1 MSYHLIT
8 DVVDDRNYI
17 IVAVEPGTSGPY
29 QTSDK
34 AESDK
39 DISLKAG
46 RYIRVKR
53 DSRLPN
59 FKEEYELL
67 RKFAHDVFSSNLNE
81 TATLD
86 DLSYEY
92 MKEYLISTNA
102 REDIRNQS
110 KLDMAKS
117 MGLISESEYGG
128 YRAKN
133 FAVLMF
139 TEKPDKFIPYAHV
152 EIIREAIG
160 TDKMEA
166 KIFDGPIWIQAK
178 QVSRYFKDLS
188 LIHI

>member
-1 MSYHLIT
+1 M
-8 DVVDDRNYI
+8 
-17 IVAVEPGTSGPY
+17 
-29 QTSDK
+29 
-34 AESDK
+34 
-39 DISLKAG
+39 
-46 RYIRVKR
+46 
-53 DSRLPN
+53 PN

-128 YRAKN
+128 YRCCIN
-133 FAVLMF
+133 V
-139 TEKPDKFIPYAHV
+139 Y
-152 EIIREAIG
+152 RE
-160 TDKMEA
+160 T
-166 KIFDGPIWIQAK
+166 
-178 QVSRYFKDLS
+178 R
-188 LIHI
+188 